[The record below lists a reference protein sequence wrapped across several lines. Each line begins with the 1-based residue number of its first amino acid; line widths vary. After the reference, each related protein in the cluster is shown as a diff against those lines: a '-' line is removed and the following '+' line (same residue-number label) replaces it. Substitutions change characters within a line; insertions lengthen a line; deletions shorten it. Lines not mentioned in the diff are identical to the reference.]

1 MRTKKV
7 IAIVACIIAI
17 VACMVMV
24 LSLAACGGNNSVKNE
39 VKPSAS
45 SETNVSEEENVQ
57 IANPWTECSDIKE
70 AEENA
75 GFSFEIPETIE
86 GYKIAWTQNMDKEMI
101 EVIYEKDDEVKESEE
116 DNSIHLRKGIG
127 TEDISG
133 DYNDYA
139 ESNQVTIDSY
149 NVTMQGNNGS
159 VSLATWTDGGFSYVV
174 SVPEMSAESVT
185 TIIQQMN

>member
-1 MRTKKV
+1 MRAKKV
-7 IAIVACIIAI
+7 IAI

-24 LSLAACGGNNSVKNE
+24 LSLAACGGNNSGKNE
-39 VKPSAS
+39 VKPNAS
-45 SETNVSEEENVQ
+45 SETTASVEENVQ
-57 IANPWTECSDIKE
+57 IPNPWTECSDIKE

-75 GFSFEIPETIE
+75 GFSFGIPEEIE
-86 GYKIAWTQNMDKEMI
+86 GYKIAWVQNMDKELI
-101 EVIYEKDDEVKESEE
+101 EVIYEKADDAEESEE
-116 DNSIHLRKGIG
+116 DDTIHLRKGVG

-139 ESNQVTIDSY
+139 ESNQVTIASY

-174 SVPEMSAESVT
+174 SAPEMSAESVT

>member
-1 MRTKKV
+1 MKAKR
-7 IAIVACIIAI
+7 IIAI
-17 VACMVMV
+17 MACMVMV
-24 LSLAACGGNNSVKNE
+24 LSLTACGGNDSGKNE
-39 VKPSAS
+39 VKSNVS
-45 SETNVSEEENVQ
+45 SETTASVEENVQ
-57 IANPWTECSDIKE
+57 CPNPWTECSDIKE

-75 GFSFEIPETIE
+75 GFSFEIPEAIE
-86 GYKIAWTQNMDKEMI
+86 GYKIAWIQNLGQEMI
-101 EVIYEKDDEVKESEE
+101 EVIYEKADDAEESEE
-116 DNSIHLRKGIG
+116 DDTIHLRKGVG

-139 ESNQVTIDSY
+139 ESNQVTIGSY

-159 VSLATWTDGGFSYVV
+159 VSLATWTDGGFSYAV